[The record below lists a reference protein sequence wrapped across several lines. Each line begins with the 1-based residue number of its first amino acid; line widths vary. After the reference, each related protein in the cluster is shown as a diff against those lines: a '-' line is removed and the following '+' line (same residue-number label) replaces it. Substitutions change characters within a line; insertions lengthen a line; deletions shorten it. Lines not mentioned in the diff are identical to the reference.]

1 MKYIES
7 SYIAHLPLYNSIR
20 PLFSDGWNSFWHVVF
35 GILSVRFIFVLP
47 IFVIYQLIDLYDK
60 NLFIDLTEFFIG
72 FFGILFVVFVLNNHK
87 VNHNLVDKNILYYV
101 F

>member
-1 MKYIES
+1 MKNIGR
-7 SYIAHLPLYNSIR
+7 SYNTYLPWYNSIR

-35 GILSVRFIFVLP
+35 GILSIRFIIIVP
-47 IFVIYQLIDLYDK
+47 IFIIYQLLDFYDK
-60 NLFIDLTEFFIG
+60 NLFVDLTEFFIG